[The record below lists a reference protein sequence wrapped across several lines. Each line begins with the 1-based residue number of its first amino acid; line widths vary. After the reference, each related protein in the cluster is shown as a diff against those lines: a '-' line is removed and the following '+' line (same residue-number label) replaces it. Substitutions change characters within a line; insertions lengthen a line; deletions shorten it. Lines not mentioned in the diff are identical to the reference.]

1 MEEFKRIISIN
12 GPVVIAKGEKD
23 FAMHDM
29 VYVGNLNL
37 LGEVIKIDKDMA
49 VIQVYEETSGLKIG
63 EKVESTMA
71 PLALSLGPGL
81 IGNIFDGIL
90 RPLSELKEKTG
101 DFIERGCIIDAISKE
116 KKVEFYS

>member
-81 IGNIFDGIL
+81 IL
-90 RPLSELKEKTG
+90 RN
-101 DFIERGCIIDAISKE
+101 
-116 KKVEFYS
+116 